1 MGLCHGC
8 DVRNLK
14 NFCNLLPTQTLVV
27 HWEPISLH
35 FHFKEALIERRTNQE
50 PGKDFTVMNC
60 LKLFEVS
67 EEISEWN
74 CPRCKVP
81 CPAKKQLCPFSYPP
95 VLIIHLKRFQINV
108 LNGQWM
114 KCSKKIQ
121 VSDQLTFEPSLVE
134 DDRHKIVYKL
144 YAAIIHQGSIHG
156 GHYTALCR
164 RGNSWKLFNDDQI
177 TAISRAEVN
186 SYLSNAYVVFYEASH
201 VTFDDVRPAIDP
213 SHFRDLEEIGDSK
226 RKKDK
231 KDQNCSI
238 S

>member
-1 MGLCHGC
+1 
-8 DVRNLK
+8 
-14 NFCNLLPTQTLVV
+14 
-27 HWEPISLH
+27 
-35 FHFKEALIERRTNQE
+35 
-50 PGKDFTVMNC
+50 MNC

-95 VLIIHLKRFQINV
+95 VLIIHLKRFQINM

-144 YAAIIHQGSIHG
+144 YAAIIHQ
-156 GHYTALCR
+156 
-164 RGNSWKLFNDDQI
+164 
-177 TAISRAEVN
+177 
-186 SYLSNAYVVFYEASH
+186 ASH
-201 VTFDDVRPAIDP
+201 WIQYMTRFLGLCYMCILFV
-213 SHFRDLEEIGDSK
+213 SHLLL
-226 RKKDK
+226 
-231 KDQNCSI
+231 
-238 S
+238 